1 MLLSNQQKNI
11 YLRLV
16 SYAAPYKWIIAL
28 SMLASLG
35 VAGSDAIIAYLVK
48 PFVDD
53 LIIAG
58 NLKLAQL
65 LPFFVIGL
73 ATFKGLCRYLQTY
86 NIRTAGQL
94 AIQDIRNEVFG
105 HTLRLSTRF
114 FTKSSSGSLM
124 SRILNDVNVMQSA
137 LADVLVTFIRETLTL
152 LALTGYA
159 FYADWKMALMAFV
172 VIPATV
178 WPAVAIGRKIKKF
191 SRRGQDAMGNLT
203 AVLEQS
209 FSGIK
214 VIKAFAAEEREEQK
228 FVRENSRF
236 FTFIRKTFRYSAAS
250 APVMEIMTSFGV
262 AAVLWYGLN
271 RVAAE
276 AITKGELFSI
286 LAAILLMYSPLKR
299 LIKVNNTIQ
308 KAIGA
313 AERVFE
319 VLDNQTE
326 ISDARDAVELSR
338 SLGHVSFKNVGF
350 AYDDGLVLR
359 DFSVQAKPGEVI
371 ALVGPSGA
379 GKSTFIGLLNRF
391 YDPQHG
397 QILIDGYD
405 IRKITQKSLHANLA
419 LVDQETFLFND
430 TIANNIRYGQPDADF
445 SLVEVA
451 ATQAFADEFI
461 RQLPEG
467 YETSIGDRGVRLSGG
482 QRQRLCIARA
492 ILRDAPILMLD
503 EATSALD
510 TESETMVQQALGN
523 LMKNRTTFVIAHR
536 LSTVRHADRI
546 LVLDEGEIKESGTH
560 QQLLEKSG
568 LYKRLYDSQFGGQS

>member
-1 MLLSNQQKNI
+1 VLLSNQQKNI

-114 FTKSSSGSLM
+114 FTRSSSGSLM

-338 SLGHVSFKNVGF
+338 SLGHVSFENVGF
-350 AYDDGLVLR
+350 AYDDELVLR